1 MNALDLVI
9 EYPNAFPDDLCDEII
24 ERFDKDENVSKGY
37 NGLYGPD
44 TTTTKVSKDLMLS
57 GRPEWSDM
65 DSRLFDILSPYI
77 QNYTEMLR
85 VQFHFEQTAHIR
97 DLGYQIQKTE
107 PGGYFSWHT
116 DDNTEIITDQTY
128 TTGVNRKAH
137 CARNRMFTYILYL
150 NDRYE
155 YEDGQTEFKFGD
167 GNTKLIRPE
176 QGKLI
181 LFPANPFFP
190 HRGVPLKNGVKYL
203 MTGWVVRDM
212 IYAVEES
219 PDDYD
224 ERKERYS
231 GPDYSVLTI
240 VDN

>member
-1 MNALDLVI
+1 MNALDLII
-9 EYPNAFPDDLCDEII
+9 EYPNAFPDDICEEII

-44 TTTTKVSKDLMLS
+44 TTTTKVSNDLMIS

-65 DSRLFDILSPYI
+65 DSKLFDILSPYI
-77 QNYTEMLR
+77 QNYTDMLR
-85 VQFHFEQTAHIR
+85 DQFYFEQTGHIR

-128 TTGVNRKAH
+128 ITDIGRRSH

-181 LFPANPFFP
+181 LFPANPFYP
-190 HRGVPLKNGVKYL
+190 HRGVPLENGVKYL

-212 IYAVEES
+212 IYAIDEN

-231 GPDYSVLTI
+231 GPEYPCLTL